1 MLKRLFG
8 ISFNNEVKKF
18 NDLSLNEKK
27 NQLNKK
33 YLDMLKNGVIT
44 QKQYNVFV
52 KVYDNHNNNSKKF
65 MKKNSFNSK
74 KQQVRIRPEWLDS
87 YEKETEEHSRRKQQ
101 QEEEYFKNLSEE
113 EKSKIWDLINSTL
126 KLK

>member
-1 MLKRLFG
+1 MVERLFG
-8 ISFNNEVKKF
+8 IPFNNEVKKF

-52 KVYDNHNNNSKKF
+52 KVYDNHNNNYKKF

-74 KQQVRIRPEWLDS
+74 KQQVRIRPEWLDC

-113 EKSKIWDLINSTL
+113 EKNKIWDLINSTL